1 MVQWKK
7 DTLYCALI
15 GIATAVMY
23 NHTLSMDDSLMKYVP
38 AKAGSYTR
46 FWLIVLFILAALIF
60 IRTMKNRDTKV
71 TASPFHPTSMFTI
84 GTLALYVFA
93 LEYLGYLIATPIYMV
108 GCMIFFTYKAR
119 KFEDDDGNRLPKKD
133 IIKSIALMVIGSLLI
148 TGATYWLFTEAVGM
162 LMPEFNLW

>member
-15 GIATAVMY
+15 VFFTAIMY
-23 NHTLSMDDSLMKYVP
+23 NHTLSMDDKIMEYIP

-46 FWLIVLFILAALIF
+46 FWLIVLLILAVLIF
-60 IRTMKNRDTKV
+60 IRTMKRRDTKV
-71 TASPFHPTSMFTI
+71 TSTPFHPTSMFTI

-93 LEYLGYLIATPIYMV
+93 LGYLGYIIATPIYMV
-108 GCMIFFTYKAR
+108 GCMIFYTYKAR
-119 KFEDDDGNRLPKKD
+119 KFVDEDGNKLPKKQ
-133 IIKSIALMVIGSLLI
+133 IFKSIALMVIGSIII
-148 TGATYWLFTEAVGM
+148 TAATYWLFTEAVGM

>member
-15 GIATAVMY
+15 GIFTAIMY
-23 NHTLSMDDSLMKYVP
+23 HHTLSMDDSLMDYVP

-46 FWLIVLFILAALIF
+46 FWLIVLFVLALLIF

-71 TASPFHPTSMFTI
+71 TAMPFHPTSMFTI

-93 LEYLGYLIATPIYMV
+93 LDYLGYLIATPIYMV
-108 GCMIFFTYKAR
+108 GCMIFYTYKAR
-119 KFEDDDGNRLPKKD
+119 KFVDEDGNKLPRKN
-133 IIKSIALMVIGSLLI
+133 IFKSIALMVVGSLFI
-148 TGATYWLFTEAVGM
+148 TAATYLLFTEGVGM
-162 LMPEFNLW
+162 LMPQFNLW

>member
-15 GIATAVMY
+15 GIFTAIMY
-23 NHTLSMDDSLMKYVP
+23 HHTLSMDDSLMEYIP

-46 FWLIVLFILAALIF
+46 FWLIVLFILALLIF

-71 TASPFHPTSMFTI
+71 TSSPFHPTSMFTI
-84 GTLALYVFA
+84 VTLGLYVFA
-93 LEYLGYLIATPIYMV
+93 LEYLGYLIATPIYMI
-108 GCMIFFTYKAR
+108 GCMVFYTYKAR
-119 KFEDDDGNRLPKKD
+119 KFVDEDGKKLPNKS
-133 IIKSIALMVIGSLLI
+133 IFKSIALMVVGSLLI

-162 LMPEFNLW
+162 HMPQFSLW